1 MSCKLLSTKSISL
14 WHLDYKKSE
23 CPQTLGCQIM
33 NALKTLCKFKHLI
46 SCHISRRLAFWY
58 DLLIILKLL
67 NIESRCNHK

>member
-33 NALKTLCKFKHLI
+33 NAL
-46 SCHISRRLAFWY
+46 
-58 DLLIILKLL
+58 
-67 NIESRCNHK
+67 